1 MKVVVVDYGSGN
13 LRSAS
18 KALELAASDL
28 SRDYKVIVSRNPLE
42 LREADYIILPG
53 VGAFGDC
60 FSGLT
65 AIEGMEEALKEAVV
79 LRGKPFLGIC
89 VGMQLMADRSLE
101 HGEHAGLGWI
111 SGDVRPIEF
120 VNHNIKVPH
129 MGWNELEVN
138 GVNHPV
144 LYGLNDGDH
153 AYFVH
158 SFSMQCA
165 EKNHALATTN
175 YGRDIVAIV
184 GRDNLIGTQF
194 HPEKSQETG
203 RVVLRNFLNWRP

>member
-65 AIEGMEEALKEAVV
+65 AIEGMEETLKEAVV

-101 HGEHAGLGWI
+101 HGEHTGLGWI

-120 VNHNIKVPH
+120 VNHKIKVPH

>member
-28 SRDYKVIVSRNPLE
+28 NRGYEVIVSSKPLE
-42 LREADYIILPG
+42 LREADYIVLPG

-60 FSGLT
+60 FAGLT
-65 AIEGMEEALKEAVV
+65 AIEGMEDALKDAVI

-89 VGMQLMADRSLE
+89 VGMQLMANRSLE
-101 HGEHAGLGWI
+101 HGEHTGLGWV

-120 VNHNIKVPH
+120 VNNSIKVPH
-129 MGWNELEVN
+129 MGWNELTIK
-138 GVNHPV
+138 GAGHPV
-144 LYGLNDGDH
+144 LYGLNNGDH

-158 SFSMQCA
+158 SFSLQGVQ
-165 EKNHALATTN
+165 KDLVLATTN
-175 YGRDIVAIV
+175 YGRDIAAIV

>member
-28 SRDYKVIVSRNPLE
+28 NRGYEVIVSSKPLE
-42 LREADYIILPG
+42 LREADYIVLPG

-60 FSGLT
+60 FAGLT
-65 AIEGMEEALKEAVV
+65 DIEGMEDALKDAVI

-89 VGMQLMADRSLE
+89 VGMQLMANRSLE
-101 HGEHAGLGWI
+101 HGEHTGLGWV
-111 SGDVRPIEF
+111 SGDVRPIEI
-120 VNHNIKVPH
+120 VNNSIKVPH

-138 GVNHPV
+138 GVDHPV
-144 LYGLNDGDH
+144 LYGLNNGDH

-158 SFSMQCA
+158 SFSLQCA
-165 EKNHALATTN
+165 HKNHVLATTN
-175 YGRDIVAIV
+175 YGRDIAAIV

-203 RVVLRNFLNWRP
+203 RVVLRNLLNLRP

>member
-28 SRDYKVIVSRNPLE
+28 NRGYEVIVSSKPLE

-60 FSGLT
+60 FAGLT
-65 AIEGMEEALKEAVV
+65 AIEGMEDALKDAVI
-79 LRGKPFLGIC
+79 LHGKPFLGIC
-89 VGMQLMADRSLE
+89 VGMQLMANRSLE
-101 HGEHAGLGWI
+101 HGEHTGLGWV

-120 VNHNIKVPH
+120 VNNSIKVPH

-138 GVNHPV
+138 GVDHPV
-144 LYGLNDGDH
+144 LYGLNNGDH

-158 SFSMQCA
+158 SFSLQCA
-165 EKNHALATTN
+165 HKNHVLATTN
-175 YGRDIVAIV
+175 YGRDIAAIV

-203 RVVLRNFLNWRP
+203 RVVLKNFLNWRP

>member
-89 VGMQLMADRSLE
+89 VGMQLMADRSIE
-101 HGEHAGLGWI
+101 HGEHTGLGWI